1 MKYIAYLF
9 ISSIVFYGFYRF
21 YFVGNPIHI
30 ADYMSYLK
38 DPVFYG
44 SVLLAVI
51 VDILLVSIMTMN
63 EKKF

>member
-9 ISSIVFYGFYRF
+9 ISSIVFYSFYKF

-30 ADYMSYLK
+30 GDYASYLK
-38 DPVFYG
+38 DPIFYG
-44 SVLLAVI
+44 GVLLAVI
-51 VDILLVSIMTMN
+51 VDILLVSMMTMN